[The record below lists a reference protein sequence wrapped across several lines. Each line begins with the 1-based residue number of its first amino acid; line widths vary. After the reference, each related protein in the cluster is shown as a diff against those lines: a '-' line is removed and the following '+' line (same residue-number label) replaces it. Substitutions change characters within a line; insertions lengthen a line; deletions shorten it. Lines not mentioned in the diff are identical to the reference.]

1 MSSKELYSFE
11 GIMGSVTRLA
21 SVFIIIS
28 LLSKTISGGS
38 SFMFELPDK
47 EKFCVVERFEG
58 PVRYIFEYRVIR
70 GGNNDV
76 DASVKSP
83 NGKVL
88 YSESKM
94 KRDRFDFETSRG
106 EYTFCFGNEFS
117 TFAHK
122 VVYFSLR
129 PYDLDSLAGE
139 AGIKRPIVRTSAE
152 SSCEQIHETMTH
164 VVEFQRDYRLRESIG
179 RHIAEGL
186 NRIVSW
192 WCLTQGCFIL
202 VAGLGQVLVLKRF
215 FTEKAANACKPVA

>member
-1 MSSKELYSFE
+1 
-11 GIMGSVTRLA
+11 
-21 SVFIIIS
+21 
-28 LLSKTISGGS
+28 
-38 SFMFELPDK
+38 MFELPDK
-47 EKFCVVERFEG
+47 EKFCLVERFDG

-88 YSESKM
+88 YKHSKM
-94 KRDRFDFETSRG
+94 KYDRFVFETSRG

-122 VVYFSLR
+122 VVYFDLR
-129 PYDLDSLAGE
+129 PEELDSLAGE
-139 AGIKRPIVRTSAE
+139 AGIKRPFVRTAAE
-152 SSCEQIHETMTH
+152 SSCDVIHETMTS
-164 VVEFQRDYRLRESIG
+164 VVEFQRDYRLKESIG
-179 RHIAEGL
+179 RHIAEVL

-202 VAGLGQVLVLKRF
+202 IAGFGQVFILKRF
-215 FTEKAANACKPVA
+215 FTEKAALVCRPVA

>member
-1 MSSKELYSFE
+1 MAA
-11 GIMGSVTRLA
+11 MARLTCIL
-21 SVFIIIS
+21 IIIS
-28 LLSKTISGGS
+28 FSLGKTRAGGS

-47 EKFCVVERFEG
+47 ENFCVVERFDG
-58 PVRYIFEYRVIR
+58 PVRYVFEYRVIR

-88 YSESKM
+88 YNEAKK
-94 KRDRFDFETSRG
+94 KRDRFEFETSRG

-129 PYDLDSLAGE
+129 PQDLDSLAGE
-139 AGIKRPIVRTSAE
+139 AGVKRPFVRTSAE
-152 SSCEQIHETMTH
+152 SSCEGIHETMTH

-179 RHIAEGL
+179 RHIAEVL

-192 WCLTQGCFIL
+192 WCLSQGCFVLI
-202 VAGLGQVLVLKRF
+202 AGLGQVFVLKRF
-215 FTEKAANACKPVA
+215 FTEKAGHACKPVA